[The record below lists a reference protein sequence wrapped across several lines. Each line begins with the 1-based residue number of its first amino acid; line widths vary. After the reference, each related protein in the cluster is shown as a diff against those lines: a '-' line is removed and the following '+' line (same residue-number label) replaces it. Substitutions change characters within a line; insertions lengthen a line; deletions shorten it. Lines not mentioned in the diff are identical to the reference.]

1 MQTSGKQSLGSLIDL
16 YAEKVRASESE
27 AVLLPI
33 VRKAVGDVQ
42 IERLTYPWVEQWV
55 DDLHASGKA
64 SSSIVKRVSTLARV
78 VDWAMRREMVSLT
91 SNPVRMLPRGYG
103 TRKEDN
109 KKLYAGERDRI
120 LSETEEGAIRK
131 VLVKK
136 EEHLLFDMALETA
149 MRLSE
154 MFTLTWDQVDFERK
168 TIFLGYTKTSRN
180 GRSGKRQIPITSV
193 LYKLLQDWKD
203 EVGSSEALRLIVATV

>member
-1 MQTSGKQSLGSLIDL
+1 MASRAWGSLIDL

-42 IERLTYPWVEQWV
+42 IERLTYPCVEQWV

-168 TIFLGYTKTSRN
+168 TIFLGYTKTHV
-180 GRSGKRQIPITSV
+180 RSQR
-193 LYKLLQDWKD
+193 
-203 EVGSSEALRLIVATV
+203 